1 MRTFVSLALIL
12 AFVSPAFSQEKKKGQ
27 MDEDVKKA
35 TAKALEWIASKQ
47 NSDGSWGDTRYPNNT
62 AITGFAMMALMS
74 QGHVPNQGKYG
85 PEVAKGCRFLLASPP
100 DSDGYLIGRGRGHMY
115 FHGMATLA
123 SARCSATGD
132 ENVKKTLKRA
142 IDLIVRCRRPGR
154 RLAVRAAADRVRHL
168 WSRSYAGDGL
178 SAGPRTAASTSRTGR

>member
-1 MRTFVSLALIL
+1 MRNLIAVAVSLTFVL
-12 AFVSPAFSQEKKKGQ
+12 PAAPEEKKKGV

-85 PEVAKGCRFLLASPP
+85 PEVAKGTRFLLAS
-100 DSDGYLIGRGRGHMY
+100 
-115 FHGMATLA
+115 
-123 SARCSATGD
+123 AR
-132 ENVKKTLKRA
+132 E
-142 IDLIVRCRRPGR
+142 
-154 RLAVRAAADRVRHL
+154 
-168 WSRSYAGDGL
+168 
-178 SAGPRTAASTSRTGR
+178 